1 MFKNEP
7 GTRYI
12 LLLDDDSLELNN
24 TKTFIESNMPSI
36 KVIAVNSYEESINY
50 IRKYNMD
57 IEAYIL
63 DIELSYSKYSGIE
76 VAKYIR
82 NDPLKALVPIIFTT
96 SYSHYGSGYLRE
108 IHYYDFYVKPYDK
121 EQLLN
126 SIKSSLSLL
135 TKNSFNQV
143 NELIISL
150 LYGASLILNFND
162 ITCIEIIGKELHITN
177 MLGKVEKYHVKY
189 NTFSKILNYICT
201 HEELNSFIQIHRCI
215 IINADRIKKIEKGKN
230 IADIWLFNLDNPKP
244 VGKTYFSKIS
254 VFNKKT
260 E

>member
-1 MFKNEP
+1 MFKSET
-7 GTRYI
+7 GTRHI

-24 TKTFIESNMPSI
+24 TKTFIESNILSI
-36 KVIAVNSYEESINY
+36 EVIAINSYEESINY

-121 EQLLN
+121 VQLLN

-135 TKNSFNQV
+135 TKKSFNQV

-150 LYGASLILNFND
+150 LYGVSVILNFND
-162 ITCIEIIGKELHITN
+162 ITCIEIIGKELH
-177 MLGKVEKYHVKY
+177 M
-189 NTFSKILNYICT
+189 
-201 HEELNSFIQIHRCI
+201 
-215 IINADRIKKIEKGKN
+215 
-230 IADIWLFNLDNPKP
+230 
-244 VGKTYFSKIS
+244 
-254 VFNKKT
+254 
-260 E
+260 